1 MEGKIVVTKID
12 YERLKRVIKLATGD
26 KKIDPKNLLF
36 LSNEIERAEKIDSKT
51 IAPNFVTM
59 HSQIE
64 VKDLDTGKLMMLSLV
79 YPEKAD
85 FKKGL
90 ISVLSPLGCA
100 LLGYKA
106 GDTISFEVPAG
117 KKQMKIEKVIYQ
129 PEAAGDEGL

>member
-12 YERLKRVIKLATGD
+12 YERLQRVIKLATGD
-26 KKIDPKNLLF
+26 KKIDPRNLLF
-36 LSNEIERAEKIDSKT
+36 LSNEIERAEKIDPKT
-51 IAPNFVTM
+51 IAPDFVTM

-64 VKDLDTGKLMMLSLV
+64 VNDLDTGKSMILSLV

-100 LLGYKA
+100 LLGYKS
-106 GDTISFEVPAG
+106 GDIISFDVPAG
-117 KKQMKIEKVIYQ
+117 KKLMKIEKVVYQ

>member
-1 MEGKIVVTKID
+1 MEGNIVVTKLD
-12 YERLKRVIKLATGD
+12 YERLQRVIKLATGD

-36 LSNEIERAEKIDSKT
+36 LSKEIERAEKIDSKT
-51 IAPNFVTM
+51 ISPDFVTM

-64 VKDLDTGKLMMLSLV
+64 VTDLDTGKSMLLNLV

-117 KKQMKIEKVIYQ
+117 KKQMKIEKVVYQ
-129 PEAAGDEGL
+129 PEASGDEGL